1 MLLEP
6 VVVLVVP
13 LGGYNLVE
21 AEQAVVEMKSKL
33 QNHHHHTQQNHLA
46 ASFFDSLLKKV
57 QLIFPIE

>member
-13 LGGYNLVE
+13 LGGYNLAE
-21 AEQAVVEMKSKL
+21 AEQAAAEMKSKL
-33 QNHHHHTQQNHLA
+33 QSHHRHTHQNHLA